1 MATRQADTVTAPSFS
16 SLLTAHYYAFSTASP
31 HWRVFDISGCLPPGG
46 RLYLRLNLAVSYS
59 QLIQF
64 SLMSAQVCNTTG
76 TREQIWLS
84 SDLPIKVHFT

>member
-64 SLMSAQVCNTTG
+64 SLMSAQVGHTQYIDVC
-76 TREQIWLS
+76 QQLS
-84 SDLPIKVHFT
+84 LDLPIKALH